1 MAKIT
6 FLELETGPNP
16 THSVIWMHGLGA
28 DGSDFEPIVP
38 ELGLPESLSV
48 RFVFP
53 NAPERPVTCNGG
65 YVMPAWYDIISLEP
79 GSCEIDE
86 TGLVES
92 MSIIRQFIAREV
104 ERGIPSARVFLAGFS
119 QGGAVAYSTALTH
132 PERLAGVIALST
144 YIPSARLITRNLSAA
159 NSQLPIFAAH
169 GLDDS
174 VVSLALGEQAIKLIE
189 TFGYLPQ
196 WHTYPME
203 HEVCMAEIAA
213 IGTWLRQQIARQSA
227 PSSASKTVLQ
237 PYSTVPAYVTKD
249 GSEIRE
255 LMHPNTHGNHAQ
267 SLAEATVHPGTKT
280 HLHQHS
286 KTEEIYH
293 VTAGTGV
300 MTLGTQRF
308 PVEVGDTVLIQP
320 GTPHC
325 IEAIGEMP
333 LRILCCCSPA
343 YDHSDTELLGS

>member
-1 MAKIT
+1 MAEIS

-38 ELGLPESLSV
+38 ELGLPDSPAV

-53 NAPERPVTCNGG
+53 NAPDRPVTCNGG

-79 GSCEIDE
+79 ESREIDE

-104 ERGIPSARVFLAGFS
+104 ERGIPSDHVFLAGFS

-144 YIPSARLITRNLSAA
+144 YIPSVRLITRHLSAA
-159 NSQLPIFAAH
+159 NSHLPIFAAH
-169 GLDDS
+169 GLEDG

-189 TFGYLPQ
+189 TYGYLPQ

-203 HEVCMAEIAA
+203 HEVCMEEVAA
-213 IGTWLRQQIARQSA
+213 IGAWLNRLIGNQDA
-227 PSSASKTVLQ
+227 PSSAGKTVLQ

-255 LMHPNTHGNHAQ
+255 LMHPNTHENLAQ
-267 SLAEATVHPGTKT
+267 SLAEATVPPGART
-280 HLHQHS
+280 HLHRHL

-293 VTAGTGV
+293 VTAGTGL
-300 MTLGTQRF
+300 MTLGSQRF
-308 PVEVGDTVLIQP
+308 PVESGDTVLIRP

-325 IEAIGEMP
+325 IEALGDTT

-343 YDHSDTELLGS
+343 YDHSDTELLS